1 MCEKGLSAIDKLMQ
15 FRHWLTL
22 QESIIVSMT
31 GPRGTEEIPLGNS
44 NEWQKMFEFSYGYE
58 DFYSSFEVWPF
69 SENRPGYVHTGKPA
83 VIGIIKKTPIFP
95 DNGADRAFLQSLTNA
110 LKSSGY
116 KPLPYKEGDSEWMGA
131 FKDAGA
137 DEKIIDSMKG
147 DKAVGTA
154 EIPKMGE
161 KSQPQRKVA
170 SSISVSKESG
180 SWAFFIR
187 IVGGNADSYITNIE
201 KTMKTAMQP
210 LIDSN
215 LVDYY
220 RIVRGRRYGS
230 EEIVWS
236 ERGKKEKEDA
246 NSFEEKAVAYIK
258 FLAERMLK
266 NHHKAKAAVLSYF
279 SQSWNKDIQP
289 KDERLPFEEL
299 KGYVRDHNSESPFL
313 NFFLDAVKSDNE
325 SMYEVLDMASENGT
339 GFSGG
344 QSANRDEAISAYKEI
359 SEEEY
364 DYMMDEPRL
373 WMQPAIRILSLG
385 DMMTKHARTNFEKFK
400 RQYGEA
406 INGWLSSGP
415 SLRPSDIKYLGEL
428 SEHIDIEHKDEIQDA
443 AAKYKAKS
451 EEESKELLRQREIND
466 KEDAKTKQMIKRGE
480 FKYMMIGK
488 DSEWKDISHSY
499 INGYDEVDVGLMAL
513 EEELVDREDLMHA
526 AHEKASEDAWSRA
539 EEKKSET
546 YGKDRDEVESDIDY
560 EWDDYMDERE
570 FDEGEFEGMSD
581 DQKRDKVKEDY
592 FDDFV
597 SWKIEKLKEEEEEE
611 SWKYEPEAEE
621 SDIRRYEKEFAKEQV
636 YEDGLVVMKWIDDD
650 EDEIEVS
657 VHPKH
662 YQKAREMVRKSV
674 EIGMGRKDKYGEPLI
689 RRGQRVKFLIVS
701 DDEKI
706 KDQDMRAMDI

>member
-1 MCEKGLSAIDKLMQ
+1 MRFKE
-15 FRHWLTL
+15 WLLL
-22 QESIIVSMT
+22 QEAIIVSLP
-31 GPRGTEEIPLGNS
+31 GRSGTEEVPLGPS
-44 NEWQKMFEFSYGYE
+44 REYLKKFQFSYAY
-58 DFYSSFEVWPF
+58 DTYYSIFEVWPF
-69 SENRPGYVHTGKPA
+69 AEERPGYTHAGNA
-83 VIGIIKKTPIFP
+83 RVIAIIKTSPIFP
-95 DNGADRAFLQSLTNA
+95 GNGADRAFLQSLTSA
-110 LKSSGY
+110 LTSSGY
-116 KPLPYKEGDSEWMGA
+116 KPLPYKEGDSQWMGV
-131 FKDAGA
+131 FKGAGA
-137 DEKIIDSMKG
+137 DEKIMASLKAEKDSKVSEVPG
-147 DKAVGTA
+147 
-154 EIPKMGE
+154 MGKE
-161 KSQPQRKVA
+161 SLPERKTT
-170 SSISVSKESG
+170 STISVSKKSG
-180 SWAFFIR
+180 SWAFFIQ
-187 IVGGNADSYITNIE
+187 IIAGDTDSYMREIE
-201 KTMKTAMQP
+201 RTMRKAMQP
-210 LIDSN
+210 LIDHN

-220 RIVRGRRYGS
+220 SIKRGREK
-230 EEIVWS
+230 EEFVWS
-236 ERGKKEKEDA
+236 ERGKKENEDGKK
-246 NSFEEKAVAYIK
+246 SDERAVAYIK
-258 FLAERMLK
+258 FLADKMLS
-266 NHHKAKAAVLSYF
+266 NHPNAKRAVLSYF
-279 SQSWNKDIQP
+279 TQSWNRDVQP
-289 KDERLPFEEL
+289 RDERISFDEL
-299 KGYVRDHNSESPFL
+299 KEYVKHHHNESPFL
-313 NFFLDAVKSDNE
+313 NFFLDAVQSDNE
-325 SMYEVLDMASENGT
+325 SMYDVLEMASNMGS

-344 QSANRDEAISAYKEI
+344 NKPNMDESISAYKEI
-359 SEEEY
+359 SGEEY
-364 DYMMDEPRL
+364 EYMMDEPRL
-373 WMQPAIRILSLG
+373 WFTPVLRILSLS

-400 RQYGEA
+400 REYSEA
-406 INGWLSSGP
+406 INGWLSS
-415 SLRPSDIKYLGEL
+415 RPSIRPGDIKYLGEL
-428 SEHIDIEHKDEIQDA
+428 AEYLDIEHKDEILDA

-466 KEDAKTKQMIKRGE
+466 AEDAKTKQMIKKGE

-488 DSEWKDISHSY
+488 DSKWSDIPHKY
-499 INGYDEVDVGLMAL
+499 INSHDEVDVGMMAM
-513 EEELVDREDLMHA
+513 EEDLVDRDNLMHA

-621 SDIRRYEKEFAKEQV
+621 SDIRRYEEEFAEEQV

-689 RRGQRVKFLIVS
+689 RRSQRVKFLIVS